1 MSSYRVRVFKT
12 LLSSDGHSFKCP
24 QFEIDI
30 AHAKSAQRA
39 IEAARCR
46 YERRRRLP
54 DWKSIADLV
63 EARDMETAAS
73 EGQPALRRSGRQRRE
88 SAAPLTSSRNAGH
101 A

>member
-1 MSSYRVRVFKT
+1 MRSYRVRVFKM

-24 QFEIDI
+24 QFENDI

-54 DWKSIADLV
+54 DWRSIADLV
-63 EARDMETAAS
+63 EASDVEMAAAKR
-73 EGQPALRRSGRQRRE
+73 QPILRRSGRPRRE
-88 SAAPLTSSRNAGH
+88 PAALLASGQNSGH